1 MPSANVKVLSESTRE
16 KLKEA
21 VAQLEL
27 FLNQHALSQLLGED
41 NASEDAEVFYKGLL
55 SDLRHLLVFSEV
67 SVEKLGVLLRRPNFD
82 AEFGER
88 VLYEAYHHCVNA
100 FFYPKNECYSEDGR
114 YAYTGQDAIRFRFKP
129 VREARNIVLGVSKIF
144 EELRDDLAYYES
156 DYMTQRRMLGQ
167 K

>member
-1 MPSANVKVLSESTRE
+1 MPSTNAKSLSETSRT
-16 KLKEA
+16 KLKDA
-21 VAQLEL
+21 INQLET
-27 FLNQHALSQLLGED
+27 FLNQYSLNQLIGEETGD
-41 NASEDAEVFYKGLL
+41 EAQTFYKGLL

-82 AEFGER
+82 NDFAER
-88 VLYEAYHHCVNA
+88 ALYDVYHQCVNA

-129 VREARNIVLGVSKIF
+129 VREARDIVLSVSKIY
-144 EELRDDLAYYES
+144 EELRDELAYYEN
-156 DYMTQRRMLGQ
+156 DYMTQRRMQGQ

>member
-1 MPSANVKVLSESTRE
+1 MPSTNVKALAESTRE
-16 KLKEA
+16 KLKGA
-21 VAQLEL
+21 VAQLEP
-27 FLNQHALSQLLGED
+27 FLNDHSLPQLTGEEGGED
-41 NASEDAEVFYKGLL
+41 ATIFYKGLL
-55 SDLRHLLVFSEV
+55 ADLRHLLVYSEV

-82 AEFGER
+82 MEFGER
-88 VLYEAYHHCVNA
+88 ALYEAYHQCVNA

-129 VREARNIVLGVSKIF
+129 VREARNVVLGVSKVF

-156 DYMTQRRMLGQ
+156 DYMTQRRMQGS

>member
-1 MPSANVKVLSESTRE
+1 MPATNVKPLSETTRI

-21 VAQLEL
+21 VNQLEP
-27 FLNQHALSQLLGED
+27 FLNHYSLVQLNGEQSSD
-41 NASEDAEVFYKGLL
+41 EAQNFYKGLL

-82 AEFGER
+82 NDFAER
-88 VLYEAYHHCVNA
+88 ALYEVYHQCVNA

-114 YAYTGQDAIRFRFKP
+114 YAYTGQDAIRFLFKP
-129 VREARNIVLGVSKIF
+129 VREARDIVLSLSKIY
-144 EELRDDLAYYES
+144 EELRDELAYYET
-156 DYMTQRRMLGQ
+156 DYMTQRRMQGQ